1 MSLLSV
7 SGEASRESE
16 NRKRSSAKNI
26 LEKIFFAQLWVL
38 QASPIAMNAK
48 ANLKFAFAIPPA
60 WGVCGMGSS
69 MLHIFVDPSQTQG
82 DVLEIIGTDCNHIR
96 NVLRMKPGEELAVS
110 NGVDQKEYRYGI
122 EEFTED
128 SVICRLRFVKD
139 ADVELPVKIYLFQG
153 LPKADKMEWITQ
165 KCVELGVYQ
174 IIPVETERSVVRL
187 DESKK
192 KKKIQRWQTIAEA
205 AAKQSRRG
213 MIPAV
218 QMPMSMKESVAYA
231 KEQTQAQLIPYELQ
245 ENDGSTRN
253 IFKEAAKPGTAVAVF
268 IGPEGGFT
276 PEEVALA
283 KEAGVKPISLGKRI
297 LRTETAGM
305 TVLSW
310 VIYETEIE

>member
-1 MSLLSV
+1 
-7 SGEASRESE
+7 
-16 NRKRSSAKNI
+16 
-26 LEKIFFAQLWVL
+26 
-38 QASPIAMNAK
+38 
-48 ANLKFAFAIPPA
+48 
-60 WGVCGMGSS
+60 

-82 DVLEIIGTDCNHIR
+82 DILEITGTDCNHIR
-96 NVLRMKPGEELAVS
+96 NVLRMKSGEELAVS
-110 NGVDQKEYRYGI
+110 NGTDQKEYRYGI

-139 ADVELPVKIYLFQG
+139 ADVELPVKVYLFQG

-192 KKKIQRWQTIAEA
+192 KKKTQRWQTIAEA
-205 AAKQSRRG
+205 AATEPPR
-213 MIPAV
+213 MIPTV
-218 QMPMSMKESVAYA
+218 QLPMSMKEAVAYA
-231 KEQTQAQLIPYELQ
+231 KAQTQAQLIPYELQ
-245 ENDGSTRN
+245 ENDGSTRK
-253 IFKEAAKPGTAVAVF
+253 IFQDAAMPGTAVAVF